1 VAEIRVEA
9 ARDLPSPPDAVYG
22 AIADYTRRSAWLPDA
37 YQGFRV
43 TEGGTG
49 AGTEFEYD
57 LHAGR
62 RVRHYRMSAAE
73 VVPGTELTESD
84 KGSSL
89 STTWTV
95 QPGGAGSRVQVVTTW
110 QGSAGFGGFME
121 RTFAPRALAGIY
133 ETMLAQ
139 LEQYLTET

>member
-1 VAEIRVEA
+1 VAEIQVQA
-9 ARDLPSPPDAVYG
+9 ARDFIAPPDAVYG

-37 YQGFRV
+37 FQNYAV

-62 RVRHYRMSAAE
+62 RVRHYRLHAAE

-84 KGSSL
+84 TASSL
-89 STTWTV
+89 TTTWTV
-95 QPGGAGSRVQVVTTW
+95 QPQDGGSTVQVVTSW
-110 QGSAGFGGFME
+110 QGGSGIGGFME
-121 RTFAPRALAGIY
+121 RAFAPRALAGLY
-133 ETMLAQ
+133 NDMLGRLAD
-139 LEQYLTET
+139 YLTET